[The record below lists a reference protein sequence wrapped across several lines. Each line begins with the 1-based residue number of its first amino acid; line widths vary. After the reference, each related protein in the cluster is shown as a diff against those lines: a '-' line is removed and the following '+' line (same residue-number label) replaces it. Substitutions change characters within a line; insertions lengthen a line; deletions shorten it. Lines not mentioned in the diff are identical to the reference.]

1 MSEPRRLGG
10 RFRLLSIAGRGAS
23 SEVHRAID
31 EATGQTVAVKW
42 ALEAP
47 RKLLSDPTEERFRRE
62 RRLLAAISCPHVV
75 RLVGHGS
82 SEDGRAYLAVE
93 WLDGTDLARRQ
104 KEHPL
109 DGPAIVDVLTQ
120 VASGLDA
127 IHRLGFVHR
136 DVKPANIF
144 VVEAPDGSLRATVI
158 DLGIAW
164 SADEPVLT
172 RHGGVIGTPSYMSP
186 EQILRDEPLTG
197 ASDQFSLGVLAFQL
211 IAGVRPYRGEDAVA
225 VIAKIALTD
234 PPRLRDVA
242 PHVPADVEEIVAR
255 AMSKQPQDRYAS
267 VLELA
272 EALAAATPF
281 QPATRANVVEA
292 KTEVMSS
299 SELLGSST
307 LATGERRVVTVV
319 FARFGG
325 AEEAGEARAIF
336 ERIVRS
342 RGGVAHALLSLAH
355 VGVFGSIRSTGDE
368 PPRAAAAALALIRE
382 LPGADIAVMTGR
394 TVGGVV
400 GLPLEVVERWEGAP
414 QADGR
419 QRVRIDEPT
428 VRLLGDAFE
437 IQRVGATLELV
448 GERRAQR
455 GLRTFLGATSVC
467 IGRDREISQ
476 LQALYAEVVSES
488 VPRVA
493 IVVAPPG
500 TGKSRLRQELLSRLG
515 AHQDA
520 PEVLVGHGNAIAESA
535 TFGLLG
541 SAIRGAA
548 GARDDEP
555 PSERRRKIAG
565 LVSPSCGER
574 VVGVLLHIA
583 ASREAET
590 AAGAPDALTTDRVRA
605 AFDEWLRDRTSRRP
619 VVIVLEDVHWAD
631 APSVGLVDHA
641 LRNLSDRPLFVLAL
655 ARPEVKARFPRL
667 FEGRDPERLALS
679 KLTRKA
685 SEALVRSVA
694 GENLSAPVVERIL
707 TRADGNAF
715 YLQELVRTFAAASS
729 VGASDVAFELPD
741 TVLGTVQARL
751 DALGPEAKRIIK
763 AASIFGEAASAEGVA
778 AVLASDDVEGILA
791 ILSSLAAD
799 EVLEHDPVSGESA
812 FAFRHALLRDGAYEL
827 LLDEDRKVGH
837 ARAGA
842 WILGRGDQDALVL
855 ARHFELGGAM
865 NEALPHLRRA
875 AENALAA
882 SDFGLAVSCAQ
893 KALAAGA
900 TGETAGKLLVIMGEA
915 RRWLGDYAG
924 AMESAARAA
933 DLVEPGSRL
942 WFAAQREI
950 IDAHGRLG
958 DLDAVLP
965 LALQVG
971 AIGHATDAIGAKITA
986 LTLAATTLIY
996 NGDTASG
1003 AAIVAQVEI
1012 LAKENKTPSPAE
1024 RARVHELR
1032 ATLAGLTEQLQHAR
1046 DEFTRALEWLDPAGE
1061 ERRALIVRSNLAFI
1075 ELQLGEIERAEATLL
1090 AALPVAIR
1098 LGVETTRALL
1108 LQNLGIAL
1116 GWQGRGPEALAAQ
1129 AQSLELFLAH
1139 KDPRLAGWSRLH
1151 LAVLAIQRGDLDE
1164 ALTQA
1169 RTVLAAGVDMQ
1180 AIGAHAI
1187 VARALLL
1194 RGDSRESLA
1203 CATSA
1208 VAAIARVG
1216 GVEDFEVLAYV
1227 TLVEALLANGQAH
1240 EARVAL
1246 QVAREI
1252 VDRRLRGIQDADL
1265 RASFIERVPDH
1276 ARVFELC
1283 RSPEL
1288 TSS

>member
-23 SEVHRAID
+23 SEVHRAVD
-31 EATGQTVAVKW
+31 ETTGHAVAVKW

-62 RRLLAAISCPHVV
+62 RRLLEAIASPHVV
-75 RLVGHGS
+75 RLVGHGA
-82 SEDGRAYLAVE
+82 SEDGRSYLAVE

-104 KEHPL
+104 KERPL
-109 DGPAIVDVLTQ
+109 DGPGIVDVLTQ

-144 VVEAPDGSLRATVI
+144 VADGPDGRVRATVI

-164 SADEPVLT
+164 SADEPDLT

-186 EQILRDEPLTG
+186 EQILRDEALTS

-225 VIAKIALTD
+225 VVAKIALTD
-234 PPRLRDVA
+234 PPRLRDVV
-242 PHVPADVEEIVAR
+242 PHIPGDVDEVVAR
-255 AMSKQPQDRYAS
+255 AMAKQPHDRYAS
-267 VLELA
+267 IVELA
-272 EALAAATPF
+272 EALASATPF
-281 QPATRANVVEA
+281 QPATRSSDTEA

-299 SELLGSST
+299 HGSFGSAT
-307 LATGERRVVTVV
+307 LAIGERRVVTAV

-325 AEEAGEARAIF
+325 AEEAGEAREVF
-336 ERIVRS
+336 ERIARA
-342 RGGVAHALLSLAH
+342 RGGVTHALLSLAH
-355 VGVFGSIRSTGDE
+355 VAVFGSIRSTGDE
-368 PPRAAAAALALIRE
+368 PPRAASAALALLRA
-382 LPGADIAVMTGR
+382 LPNADISVVTGR
-394 TVGGVV
+394 TEGGVS
-400 GLPLEVVERWEGAP
+400 GLPLDVVERGAGVQ
-414 QADGR
+414 QADGK
-419 QRVRIDEPT
+419 QRVRIDDPT

-437 IQRVGATLELV
+437 VQRVGSKLELV

-467 IGRDREISQ
+467 IGRDREIAQ
-476 LQALYAEVVSES
+476 LQALYTEVARES

-515 AHQDA
+515 AHHDA
-520 PEVLVGHGNAIAESA
+520 PEVLLGHGNAIAEGA

-541 SAIRGAA
+541 SALRSAA
-548 GARDDEP
+548 GAREDEP
-555 PSERRRKIAG
+555 LEERRRKIAG
-565 LVSPSCGER
+565 LVSPSTGER
-574 VVGVLLHIA
+574 VLGVLLHIA
-583 ASREAET
+583 ASQET
-590 AAGAPDALTTDRVRA
+590 EPAAGALDAFTTDRVRA

-667 FEGRDPERLALS
+667 FEGRDPERLALPA
-679 KLTRKA
+679 LTRKS

-694 GENLSAPVVERIL
+694 GEALSGPLVERIL
-707 TRADGNAF
+707 ARANGNAF
-715 YLQELVRTFAAASS
+715 YLQELVRTVAAAHSG
-729 VGASDVAFELPD
+729 GASEGVFELPD

-751 DALGPEAKRIIK
+751 DALGAEAKRIIK

-778 AVLASDDVEGILA
+778 AVLARDDVDAILRV
-791 ILSSLAAD
+791 LSSLAAD
-799 EVLEHDPVSGESA
+799 EVLEHDPAAGESM
-812 FAFRHALLRDGAYEL
+812 FVFRHALLRDGSYEL
-827 LLDEDRKVGH
+827 LLDEDRRVGH
-837 ARAGA
+837 TRAAA
-842 WILGRGDQDALVL
+842 WLLGRGERDALVL
-855 ARHFELGGAM
+855 ARHFELGGALD
-865 NEALPHLRRA
+865 EAMPHYRRA
-875 AENALAA
+875 AESALAA
-882 SDFGLAVSCAQ
+882 SDFGLAVSCAE
-893 KALAAGA
+893 KALKVGA
-900 TGETAGKLLVIMGEA
+900 TREVAGRLLVIIGEA

-924 AMESAARAA
+924 AIESASRAA
-933 DLVEPGSRL
+933 NLVEPSSPL

-950 IDAHGRLG
+950 IDAYGRLG
-958 DLDAVLP
+958 NLDAILP
-965 LALQVG
+965 LALRVG
-971 AIGHATDAIGAKITA
+971 ETSHAADAVGAKITA
-986 LTLAATTLIY
+986 LTLAATSLIY
-996 NGDTASG
+996 NGDTTTG
-1003 AAIVAQVEI
+1003 ADILAQVEL
-1012 LAKENKTPSPAE
+1012 LAKENKAPSPAE

-1046 DEFTRALEWLDPAGE
+1046 EEFTRALEWLDPAGE

-1075 ELQLGEIERAEATLL
+1075 ELQLGAIERAEATLL

-1098 LGVETTRALL
+1098 LGVENTRALL
-1108 LQNLGIAL
+1108 LQNLGMAL
-1116 GWQGRGPEALAAQ
+1116 GWQGRGPEALASQ

-1139 KDPRLAGWSRLH
+1139 KDLRLAGWSRLN
-1151 LAVLAIQRGDLDE
+1151 LAMLAIQRSDLDE

-1169 RTVLAAGVDMQ
+1169 RTVLAGGVEMQ

-1187 VARALLL
+1187 ISRALLL
-1194 RGDSRESLA
+1194 RGDRFESLA
-1203 CATSA
+1203 CAKSA

-1227 TLVEALLANGQAH
+1227 TLVEAHLANGETR

-1252 VDRRLRGIQDADL
+1252 VERRLRGIQDPAL
-1265 RASFIERVPDH
+1265 RASFVERVPDH

-1283 RSPEL
+1283 RLPDL
-1288 TSS
+1288 TS